1 MKSGIPVDCYGLS
14 TLIMDNIKR
23 RPLRA
28 LVAVL
33 SIAVALGGA
42 MTMVG
47 TSESIE
53 GTLQKGYASRKVDL
67 MVMQAGKS
75 NPMTSRISEKLVH
88 ELERIEGIRSV
99 QALLVDSLLLESDH
113 SVFVYGW
120 PSGYPETTYQKE
132 KASVE
137 LEHGQLLIGHTASS
151 LNHLIPGDRVELN
164 FGKYE
169 IVGFFEARNVFE
181 SGVLYMRLDDLQQLT
196 SSHEKV
202 TFIFVELEPG
212 LKEPAKLQIIGDI
225 EALTQALKVVTTEEF
240 LNQNQLTAAVR
251 GLGRV
256 ILLTNALL
264 SILIISTIMVLTV
277 SERRKELAILRAIG
291 WSAFRVSLLV
301 ILETSVLSAIAA
313 VLGGVVGWLG
323 LEIALTHL
331 QTMGI
336 YARSILTVEH
346 LLWLSA
352 SAVAIATLGA
362 ALPVYYTLNIT
373 VSEALRE

>member
-1 MKSGIPVDCYGLS
+1 MKSGIPNDRYGVLS
-14 TLIMDNIKR
+14 LILDNIKR

-28 LVAVL
+28 LIAVL
-33 SIAVALGGA
+33 SIAVALGAA

-53 GTLQKGYASRKVDL
+53 ATLEKGYASRRVDL
-67 MVMQAGKS
+67 MVLQSGKT
-75 NPMTSRISEKLVH
+75 NPMTSRISEALAG
-88 ELERIEGIRSV
+88 ELERIEGIRSI
-99 QALLVDSLLLESDH
+99 QALLVDSLLLESNH
-113 SVFVYGW
+113 SIFVYGW
-120 PSGYPETTYQKE
+120 PPGYPETRYQTE
-132 KASVE
+132 KTSGE
-137 LEHGQLLIGHTASS
+137 LKSGQVLIGHTASS
-151 LNHLIPGDRVELN
+151 LNHLMPGDGIELN

-169 IVGFFEARNVFE
+169 IVDYFEAMNVFE

-196 SSHEKV
+196 SSRGNV
-202 TFIFVELEPG
+202 TFFFIELEPG
-212 LKEPAKLQIIGDI
+212 LTDQARRQVVGDI
-225 EALTQALKVVTTEEF
+225 EAINPILKVVTTEEF

-256 ILLTNALL
+256 VLLTNALL
-264 SILIISTIMVLTV
+264 SILIISIIMVLTV

-301 ILETSVLSAIAA
+301 ILETSVLSVIAA
-313 VLGGVVGWLG
+313 VVGGVAGWVGLKM
-323 LEIALTHL
+323 ALIHL

-336 YARSILTVEH
+336 FSRSILTLEH

-352 SAVAIATLGA
+352 SAVAIAIFGA
-362 ALPVYYTLNIT
+362 ALPVYYTLNIS